1 MLVNE
6 AVIDNTT
13 QLMLSSL
20 INIDDLFKSVVNQS
34 CVQIVS

>member
-13 QLMLSSL
+13 QLMLLFL
-20 INIDDLFKSVVNQS
+20 INMGDLLKSVVNQP
-34 CVQIVS
+34 CVQIIS